1 MHFLHT
7 HRHTDEYVDPEA
19 SNSNWYGTDVLKGF
33 TKVRSL
39 V

>member
-1 MHFLHT
+1 MHLCAHK
-7 HRHTDEYVDPEA
+7 HTDEYMDPEA
-19 SNSNWYGTDVLKGF
+19 SNSNEYGTDVLTGF